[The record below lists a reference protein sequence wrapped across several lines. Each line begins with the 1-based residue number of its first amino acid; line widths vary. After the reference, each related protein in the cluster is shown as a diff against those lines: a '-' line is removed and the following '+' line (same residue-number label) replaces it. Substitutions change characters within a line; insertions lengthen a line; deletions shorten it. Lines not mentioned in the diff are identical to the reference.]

1 MMNKNCL
8 SLFSLGKLVLIS
20 ITNEN
25 QFGFMKNC
33 HIFNDIRLVFVLID
47 FPDLIVDDSLIFF
60 FFFPKAFDTWAS
72 FHFSFYVSV

>member
-47 FPDLIVDDSLIFF
+47 FPDLIVDDFFSPRPLTLGHPFTSLFM
-60 FFFPKAFDTWAS
+60 
-72 FHFSFYVSV
+72 